1 MCPDIA
7 VPNPLQLFL
16 DSLKSLPSVAFMVN
30 TLVWR
35 LKKSEEEYLWRE
47 SYRKVR
53 FVSINKGLWEHSHAH
68 SFLYCLWSLLCY
80 EDSWVVETEIMWP
93 IKLKIFIWSFRKKFA
108 NPCTKP
114 SLSHNHSCIE
124 LILTFSHAET
134 HKGGMCF
141 VLSVTWGVA
150 SIPTGRAWL
159 TQWGVGIWLKLW
171 KCSQSSN

>member
-16 DSLKSLPSVAFMVN
+16 DSLKYLPSVFFWMSPASAILSSLDSIAFLVN

-35 LKKSEEEYLWRE
+35 LKKSEEEYLWCE

-53 FVSINKGLWEHSHAH
+53 FV
-68 SFLYCLWSLLCY
+68 YYLWSLLCY

-93 IKLKIFIWSFRKKFA
+93 IKPKIFIWSFRKNFA

-114 SLSHNHSCIE
+114 SLAHSC
-124 LILTFSHAET
+124 LDLFLTFSHTET
-134 HKGGMCF
+134 HKGSMCF
-141 VLSVTWGVA
+141 VLSVTWGMA

-159 TQWGVGIWLKLW
+159 TQWVVGIWLKMW
-171 KCSQSSN
+171 RCSQSGN